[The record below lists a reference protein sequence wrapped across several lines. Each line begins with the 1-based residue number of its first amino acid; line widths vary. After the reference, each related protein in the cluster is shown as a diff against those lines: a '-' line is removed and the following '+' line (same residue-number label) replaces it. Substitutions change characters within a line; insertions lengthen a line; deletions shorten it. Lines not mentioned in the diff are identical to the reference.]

1 MRKILVVGAGQS
13 GLQLAIG
20 LLSEDYD
27 VTLVDPRNPD
37 QIRTGRVMS
46 TQCLFGPALRRERRH
61 GLAFWDDE
69 APEVTGVGVRVAE
82 RRGGPVPEVDWV
94 GRLDEPARSVDQ
106 RIKLA
111 SWLELFVQ
119 GGGRFLR
126 HRVGR
131 EELEVLGAEYDLVVV
146 AAGRGELAGIF
157 PRDTRRSH
165 FKGPQRRLA
174 LAYVSG
180 GEEHPDGGVLSRTVV
195 PGAGEAF
202 TLPTLSLNGPCHAVM
217 VEAVPGGPLDRP
229 LAEGATGDDVLA
241 GLLDVLRRYAPWEYE
256 RFSRAHLADPMA
268 ALYGGYAPVVRDP
281 VARMPGGA
289 LVWGMAD
296 SVVANDPITAQ
307 GANMASL
314 CADVYRRAIVDHGGR
329 PFDEAFM
336 RGAFGTYWHSARQ
349 VTAWSRVMLSGPP
362 HVWELYRLAERHRP
376 TADRFANSFSDPTG
390 LIDWFLHPERALE
403 YVDGVRRGTD
413 LSSHL
418 PTT

>member
-314 CADVYRRAIVDHGGR
+314 CADVYRRAIVDHGGS